1 MTKHFSHSV
10 FRRRMRAFLSK
21 TRPDLVTHALKSR
34 ELKRMC
40 AEDINVR
47 LLDTKAKSDL
57 QLFDILANQKLPPMK
72 RKAPR
77 PVEMTA
83 AAAKAAR
90 ASFYDSDEWRRLRY
104 RALKASNGCCQCC
117 GVSAANGA
125 QLHVDHVKPR
135 SKFPELELEFTN
147 LQVLCRDCNLGKGA
161 WDQTDWRRAAE

>member
-21 TRPDLVTHALKSR
+21 TRPQLVTHALKSR
-34 ELKRMC
+34 ELKRLC
-40 AEDINVR
+40 AEDIKVR

-57 QLFDILANQKLPPMK
+57 QLFDILADQKLPAMPRAK
-72 RKAPR
+72 PKPKAA
-77 PVEMTA
+77 E
-83 AAAKAAR
+83 AKAERTA
-90 ASFYDSDEWRRLRY
+90 FYDSDEWRRLRY
-104 RALKASNGCCQCC
+104 RVLKANNGCCQCC

-161 WDQTDWRRAAE
+161 WDQTDWRCAAE